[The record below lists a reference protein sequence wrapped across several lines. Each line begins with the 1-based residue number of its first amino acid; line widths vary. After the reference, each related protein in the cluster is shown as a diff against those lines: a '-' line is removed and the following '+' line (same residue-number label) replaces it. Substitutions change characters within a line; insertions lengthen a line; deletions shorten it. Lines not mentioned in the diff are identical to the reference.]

1 MSGHIEVDHLLEHQ
15 PEREAHGEPA
25 TAWSPRGSPA
35 RSKRPGRTGR
45 LLRGTG
51 HLRLAGLCLVAV
63 FAVGMAVSAGTASA
77 AKQVW
82 EQCSEGGSVTKYT
95 EHQCKA
101 ASSTGKWEWNE
112 IAGTEEVRLK
122 GTLRFKDTKVP
133 ILGTAEVECNGESAG
148 VVGPGKLGK
157 ITEVKITAT
166 HCKGIKVC
174 EEVKSFEARD
184 LPWQTELYETESKQ
198 FNKLIGDGKGEP
210 GWKFECKT
218 SIGTQTDECLTESE
232 KPESLLLENKLTNG
246 ELLVLATFQHL
257 RKAKCSQGGAES
269 GEITG
274 SIGILKT
281 NGTGLRT
288 GSGGGVAATP
298 TSLTTT
304 LAGEGKEGET
314 ITVQE
319 GSKVKDKATLSGTNA
334 STATGTVT
342 YRVYSDSKCEH
353 EVAKAGE
360 VTVTSGSVPA
370 SNEEEL
376 EGGKAYYWQASYSGD
391 SKNEAS
397 TSACGSEISSVKAK
411 TSLSTILSG
420 EGKEGTEI
428 EVLEGVKVTDQA
440 TLTGANSS
448 SAGGKAVYK
457 VYSDSKCEK
466 LATEA
471 GEETV
476 SSGAVPA
483 SSEEELSAGSYYWQ
497 VTYKGD
503 SLHQESTS
511 SCGEISKIAAT
522 SWSLE
527 EPPAPTGAKESDL
540 FGVSCASST
549 KCIAAGLFKNSSDV
563 GVPLAE
569 GWSGTTWSSQEPP
582 TPAGTEVSALKEVS
596 CASSTECIA
605 VGYFVTSSAITMPLA
620 EKWNGTT
627 WSSQEPPAPAG
638 NKESYL
644 NGVSCASST
653 KCMAVGSFVNSSD
666 TEVPLAEKWN
676 GTTWSSQEPP
686 APTGAKQSLLY
697 YVSCA
702 SSTECVA
709 VGLFVNSSD
718 AVVPLAEKWNGTTW
732 SSQEPPVP
740 TGATYSNLIGVSCTS
755 STECVAVGYFYNS
768 SATYVPLAEKWN
780 GTTWSVQEPSV
791 PAGAKES
798 FLDDVSCTSST
809 ECVAVG
815 SFVNSSGREVPL
827 AEKRNGTT
835 WSVQEPPAPAGS
847 KELHLNGVSCRS
859 STECMAV
866 GGYLNSS
873 NTYVPLAERM
883 S

>member
-15 PEREAHGEPA
+15 SEREQREAHGEPA

-35 RSKRPGRTGR
+35 RSKRPGR

-51 HLRLAGLCLVAV
+51 RLCLAGLCLVAV
-63 FAVGMAVSAGTASA
+63 FVVGMAVSAGTASA

-133 ILGTAEVECNGESAG
+133 VLGTAEVECNGESAG

-184 LPWQTELYETESKQ
+184 LPWQTELYETEGKQ

-210 GWKFECKT
+210 GWKVECKT

-257 RKAKCSQGGAES
+257 RKAKCSQGGAEA

-304 LAGEGKEGET
+304 LSGEGKEGET
-314 ITVQE
+314 ITVLE
-319 GSKVKDKATLSGTNA
+319 DSKVKDKATLSGTNA

-428 EVLEGVKVTDQA
+428 EVLGGVKVTDQA
-440 TLTGANSS
+440 TLTGVNSS

-466 LATEA
+466 LATEPA
-471 GEETV
+471 KRPSALAPCPRPAKRNCQPGPTTGRSPTKAILCTRNPQAAAERSRRSLPPRGLLRNPLPRQAPKKATWAACRV
-476 SSGAVPA
+476 RRPQNASPPGFSKTAQTWACLWPRSGAA
-483 SSEEELSAGSYYWQ
+483 RAGPPRN
-497 VTYKGD
+497 
-503 SLHQESTS
+503 HQ
-511 SCGEISKIAAT
+511 
-522 SWSLE
+522 
-527 EPPAPTGAKESDL
+527 PRRAPK
-540 FGVSCASST
+540 
-549 KCIAAGLFKNSSDV
+549 
-563 GVPLAE
+563 
-569 GWSGTTWSSQEPP
+569 
-582 TPAGTEVSALKEVS
+582 
-596 CASSTECIA
+596 
-605 VGYFVTSSAITMPLA
+605 
-620 EKWNGTT
+620 
-627 WSSQEPPAPAG
+627 
-638 NKESYL
+638 
-644 NGVSCASST
+644 
-653 KCMAVGSFVNSSD
+653 
-666 TEVPLAEKWN
+666 
-676 GTTWSSQEPP
+676 
-686 APTGAKQSLLY
+686 
-697 YVSCA
+697 
-702 SSTECVA
+702 
-709 VGLFVNSSD
+709 
-718 AVVPLAEKWNGTTW
+718 
-732 SSQEPPVP
+732 
-740 TGATYSNLIGVSCTS
+740 
-755 STECVAVGYFYNS
+755 
-768 SATYVPLAEKWN
+768 
-780 GTTWSVQEPSV
+780 
-791 PAGAKES
+791 
-798 FLDDVSCTSST
+798 
-809 ECVAVG
+809 
-815 SFVNSSGREVPL
+815 
-827 AEKRNGTT
+827 
-835 WSVQEPPAPAGS
+835 
-847 KELHLNGVSCRS
+847 
-859 STECMAV
+859 
-866 GGYLNSS
+866 
-873 NTYVPLAERM
+873 
-883 S
+883 